1 MSNAFHAVLDDRA
14 VLRAHGPDMYDLL
27 QRLVTGNLDQVTP
40 GNSVYSLLLTPQGKF
55 LFDFFM
61 VRDPGQEDALLLDC
75 ARSRAGELQKRLTM
89 YKLRADAAFDDVSN
103 DFAVVAQW
111 GDGAAPLQ
119 GGASYADP
127 RGAFLGS
134 RSIVA
139 TSDVETVIG
148 QAAGET
154 ATVADYRAFCVSQ
167 GVPDG
172 ALDIG
177 ADKAFPIESNLDLLN
192 GIDFQKGCFVGQ
204 EVASRTH
211 RKGKARKRL
220 VVASL
225 DGSPPEAGSD
235 VTIGEAKVGSVA
247 GSAGDN
253 VLALVF
259 TDRVAKARST
269 TASAGGST
277 LTLKV
282 PGYAAFSLE
291 GSPE

>member
-1 MSNAFHAVLDDRA
+1 MSKAFHAVLDDRA

-27 QRLVTGNLDQVTP
+27 QRLVTGNLDQVAP
-40 GNSVYSLLLTPQGKF
+40 GKAVYSLLLTPQGKF

-61 VRDPGQEDALLLDC
+61 VRDPDQDDALLLDC
-75 ARSRAGELQKRLTM
+75 ARSRAEELRKRLTM
-89 YKLRADAAFDDVSN
+89 YKLRADAAFDDVSA
-103 DFAVVAQW
+103 DFAVVVQW
-111 GDGAAPLQ
+111 GEGAAPLH
-119 GGASYADP
+119 GSASYEDP
-127 RGAFLGS
+127 RGSFLGS
-134 RSIVA
+134 RSIVRA
-139 TSDVETVIG
+139 SDVETSIA
-148 QAAGET
+148 QANSKA
-154 ATVADYRAFCVSQ
+154 ATGADYRAFCVSQ

-177 ADKAFPIESNLDLLN
+177 TDKDFPIESNLDLLN

-220 VVASL
+220 VVAAL
-225 DGSPPEAGSD
+225 EGSPPETGSD
-235 VTIGEAKVGSVA
+235 VTIGDAKVGSVA
-247 GSAGDN
+247 GCAGDN

-259 TDRVAKARST
+259 TDRVAKAQST
-269 TASAGGST
+269 TAAADGST

-291 GSPE
+291 GSAE